1 MKKAE
6 VKYTKAQFLGSKT
19 LGVQRDVIMA
29 VLTEEETYTKDEAMK
44 LIRGYLKKEV

>member
-1 MKKAE
+1 MKKTD

-19 LGVQRDVIMA
+19 LGVQRDVIQA
-29 VLTEEETYTKDEAMK
+29 VLKDDETYTKEEAMK